1 LRIPSSHP
9 QSADT
14 LRRFAPIP
22 NHHHLHFTSTE
33 PMEQQGSENTQ
44 EPLPCANNCGFFGS
58 PATRNLCSKCFRD
71 SLRHAETQAVAATAT
86 AALAASSSPA
96 AASADPDAATAA
108 ATEEAGKARAKG
120 KKSGRCAA
128 CGRKVGLMGFE
139 CRCGGVFCGAHR
151 YSDRHDCGYDYRGA
165 GRDAIARANPVVRA
179 DKQVDKL

>member
-1 LRIPSSHP
+1 
-9 QSADT
+9 
-14 LRRFAPIP
+14 
-22 NHHHLHFTSTE
+22 
-33 PMEQQGSENTQ
+33 MEQQGSQNAQ

-71 SLRHAETQAVAATAT
+71 SLRRAEAQAASVAATAT
-86 AALAASSSPA
+86 DALTTSSSSA
-96 AASADPDAATAA
+96 AASAGPEPATAA
-108 ATEEAGKARAKG
+108 ATDQEVGKG
-120 KKSGRCAA
+120 KSGRCAA

-151 YSDRHDCGYDYRGA
+151 YSDRHGCGYDYRGA

>member
-1 LRIPSSHP
+1 
-9 QSADT
+9 
-14 LRRFAPIP
+14 
-22 NHHHLHFTSTE
+22 
-33 PMEQQGSENTQ
+33 MEQQGSENTQ

-71 SLRHAETQAVAATAT
+71 SLRREEAAQAVAATAT
-86 AALAASSSPA
+86 AAVAASSSLSSS
-96 AASADPDAATAA
+96 SAEATAA
-108 ATEEAGKARAKG
+108 APEEAGKEARAKG

-165 GRDAIARANPVVRA
+165 GRDAISRANPVVRA

>member
-1 LRIPSSHP
+1 
-9 QSADT
+9 
-14 LRRFAPIP
+14 
-22 NHHHLHFTSTE
+22 
-33 PMEQQGSENTQ
+33 MEQQGSENTQ

-71 SLRHAETQAVAATAT
+71 SLRREEATQAVAATAT
-86 AALAASSSPA
+86 AAVAASSSLSSS
-96 AASADPDAATAA
+96 SAEATAA
-108 ATEEAGKARAKG
+108 APEEAGKEARAKG
-120 KKSGRCAA
+120 NKKSGRCAA

-151 YSDRHDCGYDYRGA
+151 YSDRHDCGYDYRAA